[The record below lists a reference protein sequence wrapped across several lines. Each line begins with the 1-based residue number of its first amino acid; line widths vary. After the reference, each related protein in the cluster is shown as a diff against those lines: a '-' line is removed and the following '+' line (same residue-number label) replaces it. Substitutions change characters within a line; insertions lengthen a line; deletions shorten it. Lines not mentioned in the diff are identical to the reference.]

1 MLAKP
6 LDSLLQQQPMTTSQ
20 RSSSSSLKVEG
31 DGEEARDEDG
41 GREGHTER
49 EDGDSAEIAV
59 NRMIWMK

>member
-1 MLAKP
+1 
-6 LDSLLQQQPMTTSQ
+6 MTTSQ

-41 GREGHTER
+41 GREGHRER